1 MSLVACQPGTSCL
14 PDWPELE
21 RFRED
26 FILTDGRVIDP
37 ANPKHHSTSEGQAY
51 ALFFSLIANQRALF
65 ETVLG
70 WTGTHLAGGHLGQQ
84 LPAWEW
90 AESEPGK
97 GAILDPNPASDADL
111 WLSYTLLEAGRLWS
125 MPAYTEV
132 GRALARQILLEETDQ
147 LPRLG
152 RTLLP
157 GREGFHP
164 SPERW
169 RLNPSYSPPFL
180 IAALAA
186 RTDEPAWQEIHRS
199 SLQVLSATQHGFAGD
214 WLLYSAL
221 NRFEPDPGSAFRGS
235 YDAIRVYLWVG
246 MTSPLDAT
254 RAGLIERL
262 GGMRRQITET
272 QIAPEFVD
280 LRTGLAEAEGP
291 LGFAMALVPFLE
303 ASGQRPASQALLR
316 RTQSKQAEPRD
327 LTYYSQALSLF
338 SQGFSEGR
346 FRFDSDGTLRT
357 RWSGSC
363 K

>member
-1 MSLVACQPGTSCL
+1 MGLWACQPGTSCS
-14 PDWPELE
+14 PDWPELD
-21 RFRED
+21 RFRQD
-26 FILTDGRVIDP
+26 FIRTDGRVVDP
-37 ANPKHHSTSEGQAY
+37 ANSRQHSTSEGQAY

-65 ETVLG
+65 ETLLA
-70 WTGTHLAGGHLGQQ
+70 WTGTHLADGHLGEK

-111 WLSYTLLEAGRLWS
+111 WLSYTLIEAGRLWS
-125 MPAYTEV
+125 VPAYTEV
-132 GRALARQILLEETDQ
+132 GQALARQILAEETDQ

-169 RLNPSYSPPFL
+169 CLNPSYSPPFL

-186 RTDEPAWQEIHRS
+186 KTDEPAWQEIHRS

-214 WLLYSAL
+214 WLLYTAP

-246 MTSPLDAT
+246 MTSPLDTT

-262 GGMRRQITET
+262 GGMRRQLGET
-272 QIAPEFVD
+272 QTAPESVD

-291 LGFAMALVPFLE
+291 RGFAMALVPFLI
-303 ASGQRPASQALLR
+303 ASGQSAASQALLQR
-316 RTQSKQAEPRD
+316 IQSKQAEPRD

-338 SQGFSEGR
+338 SQGFSDGR
-346 FRFDSDGTLRT
+346 FGFDSDGTLRT

-363 K
+363 D